1 VSSAEAACCFYRNA
15 CIGKL
20 CAHNKKLADLSA
32 ANQEIDLMSPAIRLT
47 LRILE
52 SIGLAFG
59 PALIAL
65 NLFSFIPTRNGYAFS
80 AGAEWGIASGV
91 FLVSLAIIARKWN
104 R

>member
-1 VSSAEAACCFYRNA
+1 MN
-15 CIGKL
+15 
-20 CAHNKKLADLSA
+20 
-32 ANQEIDLMSPAIRLT
+32 PAIRLT
-47 LRILE
+47 LRIIE

-65 NLFSFIPTRNGYAFS
+65 NFFSFIPGRNGYAFTT
-80 AGAEWGIASGV
+80 GAEWGIASGV